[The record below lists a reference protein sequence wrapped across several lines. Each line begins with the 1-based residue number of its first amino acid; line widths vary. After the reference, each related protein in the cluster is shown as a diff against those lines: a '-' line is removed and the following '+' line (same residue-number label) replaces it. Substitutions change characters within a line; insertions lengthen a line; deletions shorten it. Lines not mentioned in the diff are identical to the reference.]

1 MKALAAN
8 PTDRYPTV
16 EAFRDDLVR
25 FLQGG
30 GWFSSRTFSPGEH
43 IVKESEHADAA
54 YIITGG
60 ICEVYRADRGRKEW
74 LRTLGPGDVFGETA
88 IFAAEPR
95 TASVQA
101 VTAVTA
107 IQVTRDSLEQE
118 LGLQSW
124 VGAFV
129 KALALRFRDLDREVV
144 VLRHARIAGDLL
156 SHALAYVALQG
167 KDVKGGR
174 EARWKPLAAEL
185 VSRSLLSEPE
195 IAESLAGSGRLDVE
209 PLRDRV
215 LLRAGA

>member
-8 PTDRYPTV
+8 PADRYPNV
-16 EAFRDDLVR
+16 EAFRDDIVR

-30 GWFSSRTFSPGEH
+30 GWFASRTFAAGEL
-43 IVKESEHADAA
+43 IVQEAERADTA

-60 ICEVYRADRGRKEW
+60 ICEVSRLDHGRKEW
-74 LRTLGPGDVFGETA
+74 LRTMGPGDVFGETA
-88 IFAAEPR
+88 IFADEPR
-95 TASVQA
+95 TASVRA
-101 VTAVTA
+101 ITTVTAM
-107 IQVTRDSLEQE
+107 QVTRASLEEE

-167 KDVKGGR
+167 KDVRGR
-174 EARWKPLAAEL
+174 RDLRWKPLAAEL
-185 VSRSLLSEPE
+185 VSR
-195 IAESLAGSGRLDVE
+195 LA
-209 PLRDRV
+209 PL
-215 LLRAGA
+215 